1 MYIFTKTTTNSRKSL
16 LIHNFMYV
24 HDDKAEYMWKI
35 ICTGVIII
43 ANHGAIMSKRY
54 TYNLNDLAL

>member
-1 MYIFTKTTTNSRKSL
+1 
-16 LIHNFMYV
+16 MYV